1 MPLAQLVDAYGRTA
15 RKLRISVTDR
25 CNLRCLYCLP
35 EEPAWLP
42 RAEILSFEEIERVAR
57 VLVGL
62 GVEKVRLTGGEPL
75 VRTDVQK
82 LAARLALI
90 PGLKGLTMTT
100 NGLHLDEKA
109 RPLKEAGLTGLT
121 VSLDALDPETYTRLV
136 RRDALSRVLKG
147 LDSALAAGFSPLKI
161 NMVVMRG
168 ANDEAVAEFAQLAR
182 SGPYIVRFIEF
193 MPLDSGGTWTPERVV
208 TAKEIL
214 ERVNNVAAVEPVPD
228 QDAHDPARRYRFRD
242 GRGEV
247 GIIAAVSEPFCAQC
261 DRIRLTAD
269 GRFLNCLFGH
279 VEYDVR
285 SVLRGGGSDDDI
297 AAVARRA
304 VGEKGPGH
312 LINRPGFI
320 QPRRPMVAIGG

>member
-109 RPLKEAGLTGLT
+109 RPLNSKTCNFRLSVDIGPAAQKQLPIVGEA
-121 VSLDALDPETYTRLV
+121 SYTY
-136 RRDALSRVLKG
+136 
-147 LDSALAAGFSPLKI
+147 
-161 NMVVMRG
+161 VVKDYKKDVM
-168 ANDEAVAEFAQLAR
+168 FA
-182 SGPYIVRFIEF
+182 F
-193 MPLDSGGTWTPERVV
+193 
-208 TAKEIL
+208 
-214 ERVNNVAAVEPVPD
+214 
-228 QDAHDPARRYRFRD
+228 
-242 GRGEV
+242 
-247 GIIAAVSEPFCAQC
+247 VSE
-261 DRIRLTAD
+261 
-269 GRFLNCLFGH
+269 N
-279 VEYDVR
+279 
-285 SVLRGGGSDDDI
+285 
-297 AAVARRA
+297 
-304 VGEKGPGH
+304 K
-312 LINRPGFI
+312 
-320 QPRRPMVAIGG
+320 